1 MSDLSHLIIPVHVG
15 FALSHGFRWD
25 YVLLVYSF
33 GEIPPPSATPL
44 TVSVE
49 PYRWMSDRLIAYFMH
64 DVRDV
69 RWVNGRQA
77 GVHTACYAI
86 LYSLV

>member
-1 MSDLSHLIIPVHVG
+1 MP
-15 FALSHGFRWD
+15 
-25 YVLLVYSF
+25 LLYSF

-49 PYRWMSDRLIAYFMH
+49 PYRWMSNRLMAYFMH

-69 RWVNGRQA
+69 RWANDRQA
-77 GVHTACYAI
+77 EREHSLLCYT
-86 LYSLV
+86 LLSS